1 VVSGV
6 TSYGAG
12 VTKSRPKKGKTSGA
26 ADRRRGTASRLPV
39 SPNATGV
46 AARFAGTCVTCKR
59 GYPVN
64 APLGKVE
71 DGWAHAACAEAV
83 RERGR
88 ILRGE
93 TFAGQKPSDW
103 RLGKGPSSARIT
115 R

>member
-1 VVSGV
+1 M
-6 TSYGAG
+6 
-12 VTKSRPKKGKTSGA
+12 TKSRSKKGKTSG
-26 ADRRRGTASRLPV
+26 DTGRRRGTSSPLPV
-39 SPNATGV
+39 SPNAGV
-46 AARFAGTCVTCKR
+46 AARFAGTCVTCRR

-103 RLGKGPSSARIT
+103 RLGKGPSSTRIT